1 MHGPSRSLARRPFL
15 STVPVFDPLPSPAHH
30 TMPKTFENG
39 FALPYQWSQAA
50 LAVWHKYPNPF
61 APHVVSMDVVDR
73 TYDERTGLL
82 RVERILG
89 VRQGAPTWAVKV
101 RMSGM

>member
-1 MHGPSRSLARRPFL
+1 
-15 STVPVFDPLPSPAHH
+15 
-30 TMPKTFENG
+30 MPKTFENG
-39 FALPYQWSQAA
+39 FALPYQWSQTA

-101 RMSGM
+101 RMNGMLGCMLARH